1 MIPTVPRARDNNRR
15 RQELR
20 YDDLLK
26 QLDLPSVRAL
36 EDFIINEC
44 IYTGIVRGKLDQKKR
59 SLEVR
64 GALSRDI
71 KPQNLDEMIATF
83 GQWCAMPA
91 PRYRPFHQRA
101 RARASAPPRGRLLK
115 GAPVPP
121 KRARFRSP
129 RRRLETSDALL
140 GDIEEKVASAAA
152 QAAAQ
157 AQHKELIEARA
168 DELKNKVR
176 ASDMEK
182 GALAGAFMDAGD
194 VDMAGPHVGS
204 RGKRRR

>member
-1 MIPTVPRARDNNRR
+1 MRDARPPDI
-15 RQELR
+15 
-20 YDDLLK
+20 D
-26 QLDLPSVRAL
+26 PSISA
-36 EDFIINEC
+36 
-44 IYTGIVRGKLDQKKR
+44 
-59 SLEVR
+59 
-64 GALSRDI
+64 
-71 KPQNLDEMIATF
+71 
-83 GQWCAMPA
+83 
-91 PRYRPFHQRA
+91 RA
-101 RARASAPPRGRLLK
+101 RARVRPSARSLAEGR
-115 GAPVPP
+115 ARVSP

>member
-1 MIPTVPRARDNNRR
+1 M
-15 RQELR
+15 
-20 YDDLLK
+20 DLT
-26 QLDLPSVRAL
+26 SVRAL

-44 IYTGIVRGKLDQKKR
+44 MYTGIIRGKLDQKKR

-71 KPQNLDEMIATF
+71 QPPHLDEMIATF
-83 GQWCAMPA
+83 GHWYVTWTSAIIKLVCSRPPA
-91 PRYRPFHQRA
+91 PHLARTTLLPSQRSLGWLSLRVTILSRTRLSLTTRI
-101 RARASAPPRGRLLK
+101 RACTH
-115 GAPVPP
+115 
-121 KRARFRSP
+121 
-129 RRRLETSDALL
+129 RLETSDFLL
-140 GDIEEKVASAAA
+140 GDIEEKVSSAAV

-157 AQHKELIEARA
+157 DQHKELIEARA
-168 DELKNKVR
+168 DELRNKVR

-182 GALAGAFMDAGD
+182 GALANAFIDAGD